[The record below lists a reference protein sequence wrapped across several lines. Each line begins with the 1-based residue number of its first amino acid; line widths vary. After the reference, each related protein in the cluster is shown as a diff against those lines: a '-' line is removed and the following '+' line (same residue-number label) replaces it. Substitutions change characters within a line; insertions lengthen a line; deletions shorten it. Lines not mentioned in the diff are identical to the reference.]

1 MPISYSYPQR
11 PPELNT
17 MLIGTQHIENE
28 GMVTANYSVSELGQF
43 IVDEFI
49 GVIPTPFITSITTNG
64 TTGVASVSGGV
75 LNVPNYDITVDF
87 TDVYFRL
94 NQTGSSA
101 PSATIQFN
109 NTTYTWV
116 FTRTGA
122 GVYTVTISGNP
133 VNFNDLWYSLTDTT
147 FDLSSSIYTIIK
159 QTGTNTLTI
168 YSFKSGTPFDGLL
181 VDTPLYIRIIK

>member
-11 PPELNT
+11 QPELST
-17 MLIGTQHIENE
+17 LLVGTQHVTNE
-28 GMVTANYSVSELGQF
+28 GMVTANYSVSDLGQF

-87 TDVYFRL
+87 TDAYFRL
-94 NQTGSSA
+94 SQLTTSNPTA
-101 PSATIQFN
+101 DVKFN
-109 NTTYTWV
+109 NTQYTWV
-116 FTRTGA
+116 FERVA
-122 GVYTVTISGNP
+122 QGVFSVTIAGNP
-133 VNFNDLWYSLTDTT
+133 LNFDNLWYSLTDNTYSYGDG
-147 FDLSSSIYTIIK
+147 FKSYIK

-168 YSFKSGTPFDGLL
+168 YCQKNGSGVDSLL
-181 VDTPLYIRIIK
+181 LNTPLHIRIIK